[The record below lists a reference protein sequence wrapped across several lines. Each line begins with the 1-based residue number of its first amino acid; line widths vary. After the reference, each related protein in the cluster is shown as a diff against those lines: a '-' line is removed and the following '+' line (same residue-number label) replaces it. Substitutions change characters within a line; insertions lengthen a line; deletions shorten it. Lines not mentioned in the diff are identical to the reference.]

1 MKQLN
6 KLNFNHYFIEN
17 DGTIYNSKMNLIKPV
32 INKNNGYYQV
42 VLRNKAAGVKAT
54 AFYVHRL
61 VAETYIQNPN
71 NLPVVN
77 HIDCNKLNNS
87 VSNLEWCTI
96 KENVN
101 HYIATKEFER
111 EVFDRINSD
120 RKLVEKGVNHYR
132 IYKDIKYIAKLWDCS
147 YGICYEILR
156 LNTLRTDSRY
166 YLSDVIRYQIADEM
180 KSLGCNRF
188 PHGWKDALTARY
200 YKRYGIL
207 LTPAI
212 IAKIKSD
219 INKNIL

>member
-1 MKQLN
+1 MKPIN
-6 KLNFNHYFIEN
+6 KLNFNHYFIQH

-32 INKNNGYYQV
+32 TNKNNGYNQV

-61 VAETYIQNPN
+61 VAETYISNNN

-77 HIDCNKLNNS
+77 HLDFNKLNND

-96 KENVN
+96 KQNVN
-101 HYIATKEFER
+101 HYIDSKEFER
-111 EVFDRINSD
+111 VKFDKINSD

-132 IYKDIKYIAKLWDCS
+132 IYKKINYISKLWNCNS
-147 YGICYEILR
+147 NICYEILR
-156 LNTLRTDSRY
+156 LNTLKTNSRY
-166 YLSDVIRYQIADEM
+166 QLSDVIRYEIAGEM
-180 KSLGCNRF
+180 KALGCNRF
-188 PHGWKDALTARY
+188 PHGWKDKLTSNY

-212 IAKIKSD
+212 ISKIKSD
-219 INKNIL
+219 INKKIL

>member
-6 KLNFNHYFIEN
+6 KNNFNHYLIES
-17 DGTIYNSKMNLIKPV
+17 DGRMYNSKMNLIKPV

-61 VAETYIQNPN
+61 VAETYIPNNN

-77 HIDCNKLNNS
+77 HIDFNKLNND

-96 KENVN
+96 KQNVN
-101 HYIATKEFER
+101 HYIDSKEFER
-111 EVFDRINSD
+111 EIFDKINYN

-132 IYKDIKYIAKLWDCS
+132 IYKNIKHICKIWDCS
-147 YGICYEILR
+147 SGICYEILR
-156 LNTLRTDSRY
+156 LNTLKTNSRY
-166 YLSDVIRYQIADEM
+166 KLSDIIRYEIAGEM
-180 KSLGCNRF
+180 KALGCNRF
-188 PHGWKDALTARY
+188 PHGWKDTLTSRY
-200 YKRYGIL
+200 YKKYGIL

-219 INKNIL
+219 INKKIL